1 MPIIFSKNINSGRI
15 GILADNQDALRNV
28 KNWGIISV
36 SVNLRALFQVG
47 LDYELV
53 YSLNDQY
60 VRHIESLTSYNE
72 VLAAIEAADVDM
84 ATRCREMVD
93 AKMTAAVSKVFWQLM
108 SDPTTDQSID
118 ELAMAVGLS
127 SRYLGSQFKKQ
138 VGVSISQFKRLV
150 QINHAIEDLIGTNLS
165 MAELAERYDFSDQA
179 HFSRVFHALTGITPK
194 EARTDAAKIAD
205 WNLYDYLF

>member
-127 SRYLGSQFKKQ
+127 SRYLGSQFKNRS
-138 VGVSISQFKRLV
+138 GSASANLNAWFRSIMQLR
-150 QINHAIEDLIGTNLS
+150 I
-165 MAELAERYDFSDQA
+165 
-179 HFSRVFHALTGITPK
+179 
-194 EARTDAAKIAD
+194 
-205 WNLYDYLF
+205 